1 MLIQQALWSDKE
13 NDRLDAA
20 ACLVLHGD
28 HIEITSGSDNEDDSP
43 TAHMV
48 PATFQTIKIKPEK
61 Q

>member
-13 NDRLDAA
+13 NDWPDVA

-43 TAHMV
+43 TAHLV
-48 PATFQTIKIKPEK
+48 PATFQTIKKGEW
-61 Q
+61 